1 MAIIDLPT
9 GVCLIKAKKL
19 KEGMRL
25 YFHDSSPMIIDSVE
39 TTSNNKVLIRCGYTP
54 GDDTASIILSY
65 EDRTPVFQ

>member
-1 MAIIDLPT
+1 MAIIDLPA

-25 YFHDSSPMIIDSVE
+25 YFHDSSPMTIDSVE
-39 TTSNNKVLIRCGYTP
+39 TTSNKILIRCGYTP
-54 GDDTASIILSY
+54 GDNSATILLNY